1 MKWCKWCTVSV
12 LRKVKKKR
20 CCSTARD
27 GYRGRPTHI
36 TDSTYDLVVSCQF
49 SKDGSKERSVFGRKI
64 VYYPGRVRLCPGEM
78 AAYVTP
84 NQFDN
89 PQLWS
94 SLRGSL
100 RLAAA
105 AFRRPSWK
113 PAKTFPFHCSR
124 IAPVPKKKHSSV
136 ILGKNRANLT
146 EWKKRDRSELFYL
159 IGAVVL
165 AVAGSG
171 RRCRFLRRMCYV
183 SQPNTNGIGP

>member
-1 MKWCKWCTVSV
+1 M
-12 LRKVKKKR
+12 
-20 CCSTARD
+20 
-27 GYRGRPTHI
+27 
-36 TDSTYDLVVSCQF
+36 SCQF

-124 IAPVPKKKHSSV
+124 IAPVPKKKHFKVRQESRESDRMEKKGQVRIVLPYRSSRPRC
-136 ILGKNRANLT
+136 GRQRASLPLLEKDVLRQST
-146 EWKKRDRSELFYL
+146 QYQRHRPL
-159 IGAVVL
+159 VV
-165 AVAGSG
+165 A
-171 RRCRFLRRMCYV
+171 
-183 SQPNTNGIGP
+183 